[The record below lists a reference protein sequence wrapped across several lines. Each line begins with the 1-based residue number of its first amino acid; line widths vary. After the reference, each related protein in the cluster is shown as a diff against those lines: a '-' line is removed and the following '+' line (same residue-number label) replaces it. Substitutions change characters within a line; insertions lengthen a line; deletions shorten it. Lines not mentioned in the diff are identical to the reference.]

1 LNAGILKKTEPRG
14 GAAMEFG
21 HRDTQIELEIGA
33 TRKATYGENRRVP
46 SSAADKKDRVM
57 NLEKENNSLKEK
69 ENLLN

>member
-1 LNAGILKKTEPRG
+1 
-14 GAAMEFG
+14 MEFG